1 MKRLNG
7 EIMKCY
13 VVSTYYDGYYSDYDK
28 IIKDYPFIKEYNYEP
43 IPTIF
48 RYYDGREIVYNRH
61 QIEINNSDEL
71 YAFMNECFKLG
82 KEVIVKKEDNDTYI
96 TLEIYDDWRE

>member
-1 MKRLNG
+1 MSG

-13 VVSTYYDGYYSDYDK
+13 VVSTYYDNYYSDYDK
-28 IIKDYPFIKEYNYEP
+28 IIRDYPFIKEYNYEP

-48 RYYDGREIVYNRH
+48 IDYNGREILYNRH

-71 YAFMNECFKLG
+71 YAFIHECFKLG
-82 KEVIVKKEDNDTYI
+82 SEVIIKKEYNDTYI
-96 TLEIYDDWRE
+96 TLEIYDDFRE

>member
-1 MKRLNG
+1 MNG

-13 VVSTYYDGYYSDYDK
+13 IMSTYYDMNYSNYDK
-28 IIKDYPFIKEYNYEP
+28 IIEDYPFIMEYNYEP

-48 RYYDGREIVYNRH
+48 RYYDGKEILYNRH
-61 QIEINNSDEL
+61 QIEINNLDEL

>member
-1 MKRLNG
+1 MIG

-13 VVSTYYDGYYSDYDK
+13 VTSTYYDGLYSDYNK
-28 IIKDYPFIKEYNYEP
+28 IIF
-43 IPTIF
+43 
-48 RYYDGREIVYNRH
+48 YNRH
-61 QIEINNSDEL
+61 QIEINNLDEL
-71 YAFMNECFKLG
+71 YAFISECFKAG